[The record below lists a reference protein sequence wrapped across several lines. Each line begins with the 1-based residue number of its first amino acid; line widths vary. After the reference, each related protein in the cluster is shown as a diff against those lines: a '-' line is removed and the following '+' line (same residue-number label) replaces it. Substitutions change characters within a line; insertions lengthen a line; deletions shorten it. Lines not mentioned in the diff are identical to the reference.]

1 MKRTKAPR
9 KSARGKS
16 LLFTFL
22 LLLTLPVFVY
32 SLYQNGNFDI
42 RNRAFEDI
50 EVSSENPCIISFPNV
65 NPYSLEVGTA
75 VRVQLQAK
83 TKTLGIQRISVQKD
97 SGDLLFDQEYAE
109 NPKTISETFNLTPT
123 QQDSYKISGLML
135 DLNGK
140 SYECKISSPYDIQGV
155 KIIAN
160 NSKPTFTTTPKDS
173 IPSQAIDTKTTYE
186 YTLVAQDLDQD
197 RINFAYSF
205 TPNVDWLK
213 ATVIEDGS
221 NGKLTIKFKGSTEKP
236 ASYLANIFIHD
247 GYSKHLSSQS
257 WVISV
262 SPETN
267 DLPIITM
274 LAPLVPMTYKT
285 EESLELKWS
294 SSDQNH
300 ISRFEL
306 YISSNPTNE
315 DTWIAVDKNISY
327 DQTTYNLD
335 LTKIKDGTY
344 RAILKGIDNQNPPAF
359 GLGVS
364 EEIVIARGNTQTT
377 IGDNVVLPQ
386 PQVINM
392 SPSSTDEV
400 KNRKPTI
407 MASLVATENETID
420 SDSIVVKIDEIDI
433 TKDISLN
440 KISDSEYTLIYLPT
454 QDLETGLHKV
464 EIFFQDSSTYTVQKD
479 WTFTIEGDETTK
491 DGYINIFGYEIAQ
504 RTIVIVGIGIALV
517 ILSIVIPIVVMAVW
531 KDDSKEVRQTNPT
544 LPATLPQ
551 DNQIPIEEEII
562 PNRVEQLTK
571 PVETPQTEVE
581 STQEETFT
589 APEPIDDLTSIS
601 QQLPDQTT
609 EIKKE
614 ENTPPTPPEPIL

>member
-571 PVETPQTEVE
+571 PVETPQTGVE